1 MEPSFSQ
8 PNPIISLLPLV
19 IVMVPMIFVIW
30 RLAKEKGKNTTLWT
44 ILACIPFVNFI
55 ILPYI
60 VGTPS
65 KTLENKL
72 NKILELLEKSDQ
84 EKNL

>member
-1 MEPSFSQ
+1 MQ
-8 PNPIISLLPLV
+8 PDNPQNPLLTFLPL
-19 IVMVPMIFVIW
+19 ILIMVPMIFVI
-30 RLAKEKGKNTTLWT
+30 RKLAKEKGKNTTLWT
-44 ILACIPFVNFI
+44 VLACIPLVNFI

-72 NKILELLEKSDQ
+72 NKILESLDKSDQ
-84 EKNL
+84 KLNS